1 MVALGSGVTI
11 LSDLVYRPWSLEGG
25 RIVRRPVVD
34 AVPTMDVGVIWSKAT
49 GLPRDSEPVRD
60 FLRATLRET

>member
-1 MVALGSGVTI
+1 
-11 LSDLVYRPWSLEGG
+11 
-25 RIVRRPVVD
+25 
-34 AVPTMDVGVIWSKAT
+34 VPTMDVGVIWSKAT